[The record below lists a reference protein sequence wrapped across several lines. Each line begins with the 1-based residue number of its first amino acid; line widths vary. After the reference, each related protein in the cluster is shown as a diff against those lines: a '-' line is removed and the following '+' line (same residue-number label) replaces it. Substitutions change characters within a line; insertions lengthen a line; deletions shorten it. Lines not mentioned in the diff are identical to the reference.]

1 MALLFDIPYELIGYE
16 SHGLAVSTLERAKA
30 AIGVALDESEFDS
43 CGYRI
48 FGIARDIVLIGEGK
62 LVPLT
67 ANIYPESPGEDD
79 GHILP

>member
-1 MALLFDIPYELIGYE
+1 MALFFNIPYELTGYE
-16 SHGLAVSTLERAKA
+16 SHGLAVSTLERTKA
-30 AIGVALDESEFDS
+30 AICIALNESQFDS

-48 FGIARDIVLIGEGK
+48 FGIAGDIVLIGEGK
-62 LVPLT
+62 YAPLT